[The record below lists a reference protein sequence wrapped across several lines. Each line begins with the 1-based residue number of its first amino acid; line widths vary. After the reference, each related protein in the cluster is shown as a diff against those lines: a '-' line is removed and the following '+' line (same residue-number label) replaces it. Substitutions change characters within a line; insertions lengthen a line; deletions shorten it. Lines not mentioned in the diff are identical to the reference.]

1 MSTSELACTYAAL
14 ILHDDG
20 VEITVRTN
28 KSGYTGPVHW
38 WVRMVYM
45 DSCWEEESEV
55 GLERASCFHRMEDVH
70 TVLVH
75 FGLTFSN
82 GHRRPSKC
90 VDKAGH
96 GLGL

>member
-28 KSGYTGPVHW
+28 KSGHRSSPLVGADG
-38 WVRMVYM
+38 VYGLLLGGGN
-45 DSCWEEESEV
+45 EV
-55 GLERASCFHRMEDVH
+55 GLERASCFQRMEDVH
-70 TVLVH
+70 TVLAH
-75 FGLTFSN
+75 FGLTFSK

-90 VDKAGH
+90 VDKVGR

>member
-38 WVRMVYM
+38 WVRMVFM
-45 DSCWEEESEV
+45 DSCWEEEMKWVWS
-55 GLERASCFHRMEDVH
+55 GRAAFREWKTYTLCWRIS
-70 TVLVH
+70 
-75 FGLTFSN
+75 G
-82 GHRRPSKC
+82 
-90 VDKAGH
+90 
-96 GLGL
+96 